1 MRESTQQPLKIK
13 LKTESNMKQQLRKPK
28 KLKNRILPQKSKTKF
43 ECRVISNPEELSNM
57 GYTTSKQIESVNNNE
72 VVSKVVNTRSQ
83 KTVSL
88 NNNETLR
95 NACSASSKKVPA
107 VNDYELFKQIA

>member
-1 MRESTQQPLKIK
+1 
-13 LKTESNMKQQLRKPK
+13 MKQQLRKPK

-57 GYTTSKQIESVNNNE
+57 GYTTSKQIQSQKNNE
-72 VVSKVVNTRSQ
+72 VVNKVVNTRSQ
-83 KTVSL
+83 KIVSV

-95 NACSASSKKVPA
+95 KVGNTHSKNVSP
-107 VNDYELFKQIA
+107 VNDYEFLMVS